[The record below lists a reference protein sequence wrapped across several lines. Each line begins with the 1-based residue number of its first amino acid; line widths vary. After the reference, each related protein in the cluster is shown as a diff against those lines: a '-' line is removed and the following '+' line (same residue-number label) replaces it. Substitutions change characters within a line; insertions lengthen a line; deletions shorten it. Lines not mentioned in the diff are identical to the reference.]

1 MTPASFPG
9 AARCRLVFRDPLFD
23 FGDACERIVPARLQ
37 FPGHEP
43 VGWVGGVVL
52 AEGSVGSVTRCLKIT
67 RKSIADLIAPV
78 CDFSL
83 SRNSCSDRSR
93 FNDLKDSRFNRI
105 IDAESAESNAAR
117 FAVIESSSVT
127 GITWDRVL
135 HTRIAQH
142 QLAAAAATAN
152 EPG

>member
-1 MTPASFPG
+1 MIPATFPG
-9 AARCRLVFRDPLFD
+9 AAALLPAVRDSLFD

-52 AEGSVGSVTRCLKIT
+52 AEGAVRSVTRCLKIT

-93 FNDLKDSRFNRI
+93 FDDLKDSRFNRI
-105 IDAESAESNAAR
+105 IDAQSAESNAAWV
-117 FAVIESSSVT
+117 AVIESPSVT
-127 GITWDRVL
+127 GIT
-135 HTRIAQH
+135 
-142 QLAAAAATAN
+142 
-152 EPG
+152 